1 MSAKGPVRESAEPS
15 VRTELTVALWL
26 VAVLLGEFLA
36 LVWFFGQLSGS

>member
-1 MSAKGPVRESAEPS
+1 VSSRERSESS

-36 LVWFFGQLSGS
+36 IVWFFGQLSAG